1 MSPENCSLH
10 TTQGTPM
17 IDLGRILRYAIDMG
31 ASDIHL
37 KVPASPALR
46 VHGKLERIP
55 KAPPLRPE
63 DTERFL
69 KEMIGMHKEK
79 LQEFDETGGVD
90 FSHARDGL
98 GRFRVNAFRQ
108 RGSVSLVM
116 RAVPFKVP
124 ELDELNLPA
133 SIQTLAE
140 EERGIVLVT
149 GTTGSGKST
158 TLGAMIDHVNRTQ
171 HKHVVTIEDPI
182 EILHTDRLSI
192 VNQREVGLDTG
203 SFSDAMRRVM
213 RQDPDIILVGE
224 IRDLVTMETAL
235 SAAETGHL
243 VFSTLHTLDA
253 TETINRIIGF
263 FPLHQQQQVRS
274 MVAGTLK
281 GIISQRLVRTQDG
294 NGRVPACEVMIMTG
308 RARDF
313 ILDPDMTGNLSEVI
327 RDGEYYGMQTFDQSL
342 FGHVKAGR
350 ITIDEAMRSASS
362 PHDFKLML
370 EAGQARRGDA
380 VDLKEPV
387 S

>member
-1 MSPENCSLH
+1 
-10 TTQGTPM
+10 M
-17 IDLGRILRYAIDMG
+17 IDLGMILRYAIDMG

-37 KVPASPALR
+37 KVPATPALR

-55 KAPPLRPE
+55 KAPALKPE

-69 KEMIGMHKEK
+69 KEMLGSHKEK

-124 ELDELNLPA
+124 ELPDLNLPA

-158 TLGAMIDHVNRTQ
+158 TLGAMIDHINRTQ

-182 EILHTDRLSI
+182 EILHNDRLSI

-274 MVAGTLK
+274 MIAGTLK
-281 GIISQRLVRTQDG
+281 GIISQRLVRTRDG

-313 ILDPDMTGNLSEVI
+313 ILDPEMTGNLSEVI

-370 EAGQARRGDA
+370 EAGQARRGDQVEVPGA
-380 VDLKEPV
+380 VAKR
-387 S
+387 

>member
-1 MSPENCSLH
+1 
-10 TTQGTPM
+10 M
-17 IDLGRILRYAIDMG
+17 IDLGRILRYAMDMT

-37 KVPASPALR
+37 KVPAPPAIR
-46 VHGKLERIP
+46 VHGSLERIP
-55 KAPPLRPE
+55 KAPQLTPA

-69 KEMIGMHKEK
+69 REMLAGHPEK
-79 LQEFDETGGVD
+79 LKEFEETGGAD

-98 GRFRVNAFRQ
+98 GRFRVNAFKQ

-116 RAVPFKVP
+116 RAVPFRVP
-124 ELDELNLPA
+124 ELHELNLPPA
-133 SIQTLAE
+133 VKALAE

-158 TLGAMIDHVNRTQ
+158 TLGAMIDHINRSQ
-171 HKHVVTIEDPI
+171 KKHVVTVEDPI
-182 EILHTDRLSI
+182 EILHTDQQSI
-192 VNQREVGLDTG
+192 INQREVGLDTG
-203 SFSDAMRRVM
+203 SFADAMRRVM

-224 IRDLVTMETAL
+224 IRDLITMETAL
-235 SAAETGHL
+235 NAAETGHL

-253 TETINRIIGF
+253 TETVNRAIGL
-263 FPLHQQQQVRS
+263 FPLHQQQQVRA
-274 MVAGTLK
+274 MLAGTLK
-281 GIISQRLVRTQDG
+281 GIISQRLVKTVDG
-294 NGRVPACEVMIMTG
+294 QGRVPACEVLITTG

-313 ILDPDMTGNLSEVI
+313 ILDGDQTGNLHEVI

-342 FGHVKAGR
+342 FGHVRAGR

-380 VDLKEPV
+380 VQVPQAV
-387 S
+387 AGG